1 MGSHLLQRFA
11 MGSAVPYSCVLL
23 SLFTLQALCQTPPPC
38 CQTKTV
44 TNAPAGNENLN
55 GEYVLKEAA
64 GDKPHEN
71 CADGCVY
78 MKDDEE
84 YCFMNVPMD
93 QAAEIE
99 CDATSGGP
107 DGGEGT
113 SPQVGPTGTGAGE
126 TAGPGAPTDGPG
138 TEAPSG
144 GPGAVTGAST
154 GGPGAG
160 TGASTG
166 GPGEGTGASTGGPG
180 AGTGATTGGAPAG
193 TGVAGATTAQGAGA
207 TTIGDPSATGKAAQE
222 AKEKAT
228 QEKEEAEATV
238 EAAQK
243 TSETAENVGKKIDD
257 VIDAASASSA
267 TTKTG
272 RVRRQ
277 ATTGIPTFTTPSDC
291 ASFQSM
297 VKEMNDQIALKTVA
311 GLQTATNIGTALV
324 SVVASAIS
332 CTADDVAAL
341 TSVKAE
347 VEASV
352 EVVATVIV
360 VQQNVIKDAIDKI
373 NAAIET
379 IKNVNEILISQGQT
393 AFADPG
399 TTLAP
404 VTAPALP
411 TQGPTEAPG
420 AEETTPVGGQGTQGA
435 GETTPGAG
443 PEVATTAGG
452 PEAATTAGG
461 PGETT
466 SGEGESSPPMM
477 STANPS
483 RREFFGKRSR
493 GSIL

>member
-11 MGSAVPYSCVLL
+11 MGSAVPYSCLLL

-113 SPQVGPTGTGAGE
+113 SPQPGPTGTGAGE

-144 GPGAVTGAST
+144 GPGA
-154 GGPGAG
+154 
-160 TGASTG
+160 
-166 GPGEGTGASTGGPG
+166 GTGASTGGPG

-193 TGVAGATTAQGAGA
+193 TGVAGATTAQGAGV

-238 EAAQK
+238 EAAQE
-243 TSETAENVGKKIDD
+243 TSEKAADVGKKIDE
-257 VIDAASASSA
+257 VIDHASGSSA

-324 SVVASAIS
+324 SVVASDIS

-341 TSVKAE
+341 TSVKAA

-360 VQQNVIKDAIDKI
+360 VQQNVIKEAIDAI

-399 TTLAP
+399 TTLAR

-420 AEETTPVGGQGTQGA
+420 AEDTTPVGEQETQPNNQGESTQDVGA

-443 PEVATTAGG
+443 PG
-452 PEAATTAGG
+452 AATTAGG
-461 PGETT
+461 PGAATT
-466 SGEGESSPPMM
+466 
-477 STANPS
+477 
-483 RREFFGKRSR
+483 
-493 GSIL
+493 

>member
-1 MGSHLLQRFA
+1 MGVIFWQRFA
-11 MGSAVPYSCVLL
+11 MGSAFPYSFLLL
-23 SLFTLQALCQTPPPC
+23 SLFTLQAFCQTSSPC

-44 TNAPAGNENLN
+44 TNAPAGSENLN

-64 GDKPHEN
+64 DDKPHEN

-93 QAAEIE
+93 KAAEIE

-113 SPQVGPTGTGAGE
+113 SPQAGPTGTGAGE
-126 TAGPGAPTDGPG
+126 TAGPGAPT
-138 TEAPSG
+138 A
-144 GPGAVTGAST
+144 GPGAATGAGAST
-154 GGPGAG
+154 A
-160 TGASTG
+160 
-166 GPGEGTGASTGGPG
+166 
-180 AGTGATTGGAPAG
+180 GAPAG
-193 TGVAGATTAQGAGA
+193 TTAQGAGA
-207 TTIGDPSATGKAAQE
+207 TTIGDPSARGQAAQE

-228 QEKEEAEATV
+228 QEKEEAETTV
-238 EAAQK
+238 AAAQE
-243 TSETAENVGKKIDD
+243 TSETAEEVGKKIDA
-257 VIDAASASSA
+257 VIDAASGSSA
-267 TTKTG
+267 TTKAG

-277 ATTGIPTFTTPSDC
+277 ATTGIPTFTAPSTC

-297 VKEMNDQIALKTVA
+297 VSDMNDQIALKTVTS
-311 GLQTATNIGTALV
+311 LQTATNIGKALV
-324 SVVASAIS
+324 LVDAAAIS
-332 CTADDVAAL
+332 CSADDL
-341 TSVKAE
+341 TELTKAKDE
-347 VEASV
+347 VTASV
-352 EVVATVIV
+352 QVVAQVIV
-360 VQQNVIKDAIDKI
+360 VQQNVIMVAIEKI
-373 NAAIET
+373 NEAIEE
-379 IKNVNEILISQGQT
+379 IKKVNEILTDLGQT

-411 TQGPTEAPG
+411 TQGPTEASG
-420 AEETTPVGGQGTQGA
+420 AEETTPVGEQETQPNNQGESTKDVET

-452 PEAATTAGG
+452 PGEATTAGG

-466 SGEGESSPPMM
+466 PGDGESSPPMI

-483 RREFFGKRSR
+483 RRKFFGKRSR

>member
-1 MGSHLLQRFA
+1 
-11 MGSAVPYSCVLL
+11 MGSAFPYIFLLL
-23 SLFTLQALCQTPPPC
+23 SLFTLQALCQTSPPC

-93 QAAEIE
+93 KAAEIE

-113 SPQVGPTGTGAGE
+113 SPQAGPTGTGAGE
-126 TAGPGAPTDGPG
+126 TAGPGAPTAGPG
-138 TEAPSG
+138 TDGAGAGTGAPSG
-144 GPGAVTGAST
+144 GAGAGTGAAT
-154 GGPGAG
+154 GGAGAGTGAPTGGAGAG
-160 TGASTG
+160 TGASTAG
-166 GPGEGTGASTGGPG
+166 GP
-180 AGTGATTGGAPAG
+180 AG
-193 TGVAGATTAQGAGA
+193 TTAQGAGE
-207 TTIGDPSATGKAAQE
+207 TTIGDPSARGQAAQE

-228 QEKEEAEATV
+228 EEKEEAEATV
-238 EAAQK
+238 AAAQD
-243 TSETAENVGKKIDD
+243 TSDTAAEVGAKIDA
-257 VIDAASASSA
+257 VISEASGSSA
-267 TTKTG
+267 TTKAG

-277 ATTGIPTFTTPSDC
+277 ATTGIPTFTTPTDC

-297 VKEMNDQIALKTVA
+297 VSDMNDQIALKTVTS
-311 GLQTATNIGTALV
+311 LQTATNIGKALV
-324 SVVASAIS
+324 LVDAAAIS
-332 CTADDVAAL
+332 CSADDVAAL
-341 TSVKAE
+341 TKAKDE
-347 VEASV
+347 VTASV
-352 EVVATVIV
+352 AVVAQVIV
-360 VQQNVIKDAIDKI
+360 VQQNVIMV
-373 NAAIET
+373 AIET
-379 IKNVNEILISQGQT
+379 INKAIETINTVNEILTDMGQT

-399 TTLAP
+399 TTLAR

-420 AEETTPVGGQGTQGA
+420 AEDTTPVGAQETQPNNQGESTQDVGA

-443 PEVATTAGG
+443 PGAATTAGG
-452 PEAATTAGG
+452 PGAATTAGGPGAATTAGG
-461 PGETT
+461 PGETP
-466 SGEGESSPPMM
+466 GEGESSPPMI

-483 RREFFGKRSR
+483 RRKFFGKRSR

>member
-11 MGSAVPYSCVLL
+11 MGSAVPYSCLLL

-78 MKDDEE
+78 IKDDEE
-84 YCFMNVPMD
+84 YCFMNVPID

-113 SPQVGPTGTGAGE
+113 SPQPGPTGTGAGE
-126 TAGPGAPTDGPG
+126 TAGPGAPTAGPG

-166 GPGEGTGASTGGPG
+166 GAGAGTGASTGGPG
-180 AGTGATTGGAPAG
+180 AGTGASTGGAPAG

-238 EAAQK
+238 EAATE
-243 TSETAENVGKKIDD
+243 TSEKAAKVGEKIDE
-257 VIDAASASSA
+257 VIDHASSSSA

-324 SVVASAIS
+324 SVVASDIS

-420 AEETTPVGGQGTQGA
+420 A

-461 PGETT
+461 PGAATTAGGPGETT
-466 SGEGESSPPMM
+466 PGEGESSPPMM

-483 RREFFGKRSR
+483 RRKFFGKRSR

>member
-11 MGSAVPYSCVLL
+11 MGSAVPYSCLLL

-78 MKDDEE
+78 IKDDEE
-84 YCFMNVPMD
+84 YCFMNVPID

-113 SPQVGPTGTGAGE
+113 SPQPGPTGTGAGE

-138 TEAPSG
+138 IEAPSG
-144 GPGAVTGAST
+144 GPGAV
-154 GGPGAG
+154 
-160 TGASTG
+160 
-166 GPGEGTGASTGGPG
+166 TGASTGGPG

-297 VKEMNDQIALKTVA
+297 VKEMNAQIALKTVA

-324 SVVASAIS
+324 SVVASEIS

-373 NAAIET
+373 N
-379 IKNVNEILISQGQT
+379 NGNEILISQGQT

-420 AEETTPVGGQGTQGA
+420 AEDTTPVGGQGTQGA

-452 PEAATTAGG
+452 PGAATTAGGPGAATTAGG

-466 SGEGESSPPMM
+466 PGEGESSPPMM

-483 RREFFGKRSR
+483 RRKFFGKRSR

>member
-1 MGSHLLQRFA
+1 MG
-11 MGSAVPYSCVLL
+11 P
-23 SLFTLQALCQTPPPC
+23 
-38 CQTKTV
+38 
-44 TNAPAGNENLN
+44 
-55 GEYVLKEAA
+55 
-64 GDKPHEN
+64 
-71 CADGCVY
+71 
-78 MKDDEE
+78 
-84 YCFMNVPMD
+84 
-93 QAAEIE
+93 
-99 CDATSGGP
+99 
-107 DGGEGT
+107 
-113 SPQVGPTGTGAGE
+113 GE

-144 GPGAVTGAST
+144 GPGAVTGAS
-154 GGPGAG
+154 
-160 TGASTG
+160 S
-166 GPGEGTGASTGGPG
+166 GGPG

-297 VKEMNDQIALKTVA
+297 VKEMNAQIALKTVA

-324 SVVASAIS
+324 SVVASEIS

-420 AEETTPVGGQGTQGA
+420 AEETTP
-435 GETTPGAG
+435 
-443 PEVATTAGG
+443 
-452 PEAATTAGG
+452 AGG

-466 SGEGESSPPMM
+466 PGEGESSPPMM

-483 RREFFGKRSR
+483 RRKFFG
-493 GSIL
+493 

>member
-1 MGSHLLQRFA
+1 MGGSSHLLQRFA
-11 MGSAVPYSCVLL
+11 MGSVVPYSCLLL

-55 GEYVLKEAA
+55 GDYVLKEAA

-84 YCFMNVPMD
+84 YCFMNVPID

-113 SPQVGPTGTGAGE
+113 SPQPGPTGTGAGE

-144 GPGAVTGAST
+144 GPGAV
-154 GGPGAG
+154 
-160 TGASTG
+160 
-166 GPGEGTGASTGGPG
+166 TGASTGGPG

-238 EAAQK
+238 EAATE
-243 TSETAENVGKKIDD
+243 TSEKAAKVGKKIDE
-257 VIDAASASSA
+257 VIDHASSSSA

-324 SVVASAIS
+324 SVVASEIS

-452 PEAATTAGG
+452 PGAATTAGG

-466 SGEGESSPPMM
+466 PGEGESSPPMM

-483 RREFFGKRSR
+483 RRKFFGKRSR

>member
-1 MGSHLLQRFA
+1 MGGSSHLLQRFA
-11 MGSAVPYSCVLL
+11 MGSAVPYSCLLL

-78 MKDDEE
+78 IKDDEE
-84 YCFMNVPMD
+84 YCFMNVPID

-113 SPQVGPTGTGAGE
+113 SPQPGPTGTGAGE
-126 TAGPGAPTDGPG
+126 TAGPGAPTAGPG

-160 TGASTG
+160 TVAS
-166 GPGEGTGASTGGPG
+166 
-180 AGTGATTGGAPAG
+180 TGGAPAG
-193 TGVAGATTAQGAGA
+193 PGVAGATTVQGAGA
-207 TTIGDPSATGKAAQE
+207 STIGDPSATGKAAQE

-257 VIDAASASSA
+257 VIDAASSSSA

-324 SVVASAIS
+324 SVVASEIS

-461 PGETT
+461 PGAATTAGGPGETT
-466 SGEGESSPPMM
+466 PGEGESSPPMM

-483 RREFFGKRSR
+483 RRKFFGKRSR

>member
-1 MGSHLLQRFA
+1 MGVIFWQRFA
-11 MGSAVPYSCVLL
+11 MGSAFPYSCLLL
-23 SLFTLQALCQTPPPC
+23 SLFTLQAFCQTSSPC

-44 TNAPAGNENLN
+44 TNAPAGSQNLN

-64 GDKPHEN
+64 DDKPHEN

-93 QAAEIE
+93 KAAEIE

-113 SPQVGPTGTGAGE
+113 SPQAGPTGTGAGE
-126 TAGPGAPTDGPG
+126 TAGPGA
-138 TEAPSG
+138 
-144 GPGAVTGAST
+144 ST
-154 GGPGAG
+154 A
-160 TGASTG
+160 
-166 GPGEGTGASTGGPG
+166 
-180 AGTGATTGGAPAG
+180 GAPAG
-193 TGVAGATTAQGAGA
+193 TTAQGAGA
-207 TTIGDPSATGKAAQE
+207 TTIGDPSARGQAAQE

-228 QEKEEAEATV
+228 QEKEEAETTV
-238 EAAQK
+238 AAAQE
-243 TSETAENVGKKIDD
+243 TSDTAAEVGKKIDA
-257 VIDAASASSA
+257 VIDAASGSSA
-267 TTKTG
+267 TTKAG

-277 ATTGIPTFTTPSDC
+277 ATTGIPTFTAPSTC

-297 VKEMNDQIALKTVA
+297 VSDMNDQIALKTVTS
-311 GLQTATNIGTALV
+311 LQTATNIGKALV
-324 SVVASAIS
+324 LVDAAAIS
-332 CTADDVAAL
+332 CSSDELTAL
-341 TSVKAE
+341 TKAKDE
-347 VEASV
+347 VTASV
-352 EVVATVIV
+352 QVVAQVIV
-360 VQQNVIKDAIDKI
+360 VQQNVIMVAIEKI
-373 NAAIET
+373 NEAIEE
-379 IKNVNEILISQGQT
+379 IKKVNEILTDLGQT

-411 TQGPTEAPG
+411 TQGPTEASG
-420 AEETTPVGGQGTQGA
+420 AEETTPVGEQETQPNNQGESTKDVET
-435 GETTPGAG
+435 GETTPGA
-443 PEVATTAGG
+443 G

-466 SGEGESSPPMM
+466 PGEGESSPPMI

-483 RREFFGKRSR
+483 RRKFFGKRSR

>member
-1 MGSHLLQRFA
+1 MGGSSHLLQRFA
-11 MGSAVPYSCVLL
+11 MGSVVPYSCLLL

-55 GEYVLKEAA
+55 GDYVLKEAA

-113 SPQVGPTGTGAGE
+113 SPQPGPTGTGAGE

-144 GPGAVTGAST
+144 GPGAVTGAS
-154 GGPGAG
+154 
-160 TGASTG
+160 S
-166 GPGEGTGASTGGPG
+166 GGPG

-238 EAAQK
+238 EAAIE
-243 TSETAENVGKKIDD
+243 TSEKAENVGKKIDD
-257 VIDAASASSA
+257 VIDHASSSSA

-324 SVVASAIS
+324 SVVASEIS

-352 EVVATVIV
+352 EVVA
-360 VQQNVIKDAIDKI
+360 
-373 NAAIET
+373 
-379 IKNVNEILISQGQT
+379 
-393 AFADPG
+393 
-399 TTLAP
+399 
-404 VTAPALP
+404 
-411 TQGPTEAPG
+411 
-420 AEETTPVGGQGTQGA
+420 
-435 GETTPGAG
+435 
-443 PEVATTAGG
+443 
-452 PEAATTAGG
+452 
-461 PGETT
+461 
-466 SGEGESSPPMM
+466 
-477 STANPS
+477 
-483 RREFFGKRSR
+483 
-493 GSIL
+493 